1 MSAHDP
7 EHTEESDNLPTS
19 GVPDA
24 RMGLSRKLLERLVC
38 PVSRGPLTY
47 DAEAQ
52 TLTSP
57 RAGLIFPVR
66 DGIPILVEDQAE
78 PIHED

>member
-1 MSAHDP
+1 MTDQKTESVPAAGEP
-7 EHTEESDNLPTS
+7 EPRT
-19 GVPDA
+19 A
-24 RMGLSRKLLERLVC
+24 LSRKLLERLIC

-47 DAEAQ
+47 DADAQ

-57 RAGLIFPVR
+57 RAGLVFPVR

-78 PIHED
+78 PLGNT